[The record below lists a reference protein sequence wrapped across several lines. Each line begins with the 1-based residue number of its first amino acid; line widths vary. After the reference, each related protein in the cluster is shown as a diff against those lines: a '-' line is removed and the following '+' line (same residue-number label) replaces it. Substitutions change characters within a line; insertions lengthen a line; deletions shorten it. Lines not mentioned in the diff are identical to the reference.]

1 MALQML
7 LENAIKH
14 NTIVADRPLIV
25 EIREEEDY
33 VVVRNNL
40 QPRKTEIVSSKI
52 GLENI
57 KSRYKYLS
65 DKDVLVEISNENFV
79 VKIPVLNIKNV

>member
-14 NTIVADRPLIV
+14 NTISAGRPLVV
-25 EIREEEDY
+25 EIMENNDY
-33 VVVRNNL
+33 VIVKNNL
-40 QPRKTEIVSSKI
+40 QLKKTEIVSSKI

-65 DKDVLVEISNENFV
+65 DKEVVVEVSDESFT
-79 VKIPVLNIKNV
+79 VKIPVLSIQNV